1 MRKLCDAFLRM
12 SPDEEQRARM
22 LENIQ
27 LSAAVPARRLPLKKI
42 LAIAAAAALCTATVV
57 FAAVP
62 AVKTYFVP
70 HLGLVEVPETTAAG
84 SVVSDDDPTPAL
96 PAVPEKSAPTD
107 NPYMFLHNV
116 TGEVS
121 GNTYTVGYVFGDTA
135 VLYVKS
141 PTDTTHD
148 GKYASYDADTRGA
161 LLKEAAEQARA
172 RLSEEGEVISCTPY
186 GTPQGVYTESE
197 IHLTGLDAAVAQQG
211 LSFMGD
217 TLFFTALGAEYTVL
231 EQTFHGVTVQL
242 LPLSEDNTAF
252 YCLLESAHPEIL
264 SVAWEDMTARR
275 SSSKEGFFAFRD
287 ENGCSYPARLKGNL
301 LLLEEEPDTPVV
313 ALTAECLEFQ
323 LKIQPFSFTADVAP
337 GLETSYTPIDPPLF
351 ADQLSLPVN
360 VSVSVVREE
369 DYPNSKYRNM
379 LDFYTSRWPTGMLTL
394 SSEAAVLAGGEVKY
408 WPDVRM
414 ERDYSD
420 LLQKYRETRPAQYS
434 FAISNGHFGYQRT
447 VPWFDELGDRLNLTV
462 SAVVAAYSCDWNFPL
477 PH

>member
-1 MRKLCDAFLRM
+1 MKKLSDAFLRM

-22 LENIQ
+22 LEKIQ
-27 LSAAVPARRLPLKKI
+27 LAAAVPARRLPMKKV

-70 HLGLVEVPETTAAG
+70 HLGLVEVPDTTAAG
-84 SVVSDDDPTPAL
+84 PAVSDDDPTPAL
-96 PAVPEKSAPTD
+96 PAIPEKNAPTG

-148 GKYASYDADTRGA
+148 GKYASYDANTRAA
-161 LLKEAAEQARA
+161 LLKEAAEHTRA

-217 TLFFTALGAEYTVL
+217 TLFFTSLGSEYSVL

-242 LPLSEDNTAF
+242 LPLSEDNTVF
-252 YCLLESAHPEIL
+252 YCLLESADPEIL
-264 SVAWEDMTARR
+264 SVAWEDMTVRR

-287 ENGCSYPARLKGNL
+287 ENGYSYPARLKGNL
-301 LLLEEEPDTPVV
+301 LLLEEEPHTPIV

-323 LKIQPFSFTADVAP
+323 LEIQPFSFTADVPP

-351 ADQLSLPVN
+351 ADQLSTPVN
-360 VSVSVVREE
+360 VFVSVVREE
-369 DYPNSKYRNM
+369 DYPSSKYRHN
-379 LDFYTSRWPTGMLTL
+379 LDFYTSRWPTGALTL
-394 SSEAAVLAGGEVKY
+394 SSEAVVLADGEVQY

-420 LLQKYRETRPAQYS
+420 LLKKYRKNRPAEYP
-434 FAISNGHFGYQRT
+434 FAISNGHFGFQRT
-447 VPWFDELGDRLNLTV
+447 VPWFDELEDRLHLTV
-462 SAVVAAYSCDWNFPL
+462 SEVAAAYSCDWNFPL